1 MVAGIRL
8 RRWVLA
14 GLLLLAGAS
23 VASGMTIQPAAVQS
37 GRPVL
42 LLQGRIVPGD
52 AARLRAALAGVSP
65 RVAGLVL
72 NSPGGSVLEAQDMAK
87 LIRDSGAA
95 VLVPANAVCASAC
108 FMLFAAA
115 RNKLVEPG
123 AMVGVH
129 SASVA
134 GGNETMDTLGV
145 TTLMARSAAS
155 YGVPSAITG
164 RMVTTRP
171 GQMAWLTRTE
181 LESMGTRVVAGSSGA
196 ASNRVAPGSARG
208 AQSDW
213 TRGFEHGQAGGEG
226 ASCTP
231 PAGIG
236 DPADWT
242 LGCESG
248 RRAQTAAV
256 AGPRSV
262 PARGGSDW
270 SRGFDYG
277 RTLGGGAACAAP
289 PPGIAAAEDWTLGCQ
304 SGRRAAAAGG

>member
-23 VASGMTIQPAAVQS
+23 VASGMTIRPAAVQS
-37 GRPVL
+37 GRPAL

-52 AARLRAALAGVSP
+52 AAPARAALAGVSP
-65 RVAGLVL
+65 RVAAAGAQQ
-72 NSPGGSVLEAQDMAK
+72 SGRQRAGGAGHGEP
-87 LIRDSGAA
+87 IRALRRPRAGARR
-95 VLVPANAVCASAC
+95 AVCASAC

-171 GQMAWLTRTE
+171 GQMAWLNSRPSSNRWARGWSRVRPARRATGSHPVRPVVRSPTGLGIRARAGRGRGRILHATRGHRRSGG
-181 LESMGTRVVAGSSGA
+181 LDARVRDPAGALRPRRWRVPGPCRRAEAPIGPA
-196 ASNRVAPGSARG
+196 ASIMAAP
-208 AQSDW
+208 W
-213 TRGFEHGQAGGEG
+213 AGV
-226 ASCTP
+226 P
-231 PAGIG
+231 PA
-236 DPADWT
+236 PRP
-242 LGCESG
+242 
-248 RRAQTAAV
+248 RR
-256 AGPRSV
+256 G
-262 PARGGSDW
+262 
-270 SRGFDYG
+270 
-277 RTLGGGAACAAP
+277 
-289 PPGIAAAEDWTLGCQ
+289 
-304 SGRRAAAAGG
+304 